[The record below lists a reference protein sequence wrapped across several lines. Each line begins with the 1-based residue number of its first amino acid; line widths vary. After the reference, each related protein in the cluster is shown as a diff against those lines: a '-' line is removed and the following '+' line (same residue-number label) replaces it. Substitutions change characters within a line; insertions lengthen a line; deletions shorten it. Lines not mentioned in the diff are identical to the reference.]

1 MTMWPRLTLDDFRV
15 ICHYLGNLLLFSSF
29 MYVPPLITAIAFG
42 EWQSFNHYLIAVGVS
57 MIVGT
62 LLCFVR
68 VQPGKLN
75 RRQAMV
81 VTGLIWVVL
90 AFFASIP
97 LYLSGHYMSFLDAFF
112 DGVSGLTTTG
122 ASVIVDVDHLSNADN
137 MFRFMMHLVGGL
149 GLIVVALSLGLLG
162 KGAGASLYSSEARS
176 EHVVPN
182 VVQTTRLIGGVAVIF
197 IVLATG
203 IVSVICVISGMEGV
217 RALLHGLWLSITS
230 FVTGG
235 FAPTSQS
242 AMYYHSFP
250 LEVLLAVL
258 MLFGTINFTLHDEIR
273 RGRIASFFR
282 DMETVTMLIWLVS
295 VAAVFS
301 AALCASQ
308 EFESLPAMLR
318 RGLFTLVAAFSTTGL
333 QNVTTNEIVTCFGS
347 GAFLMIA
354 MMMAIGGSAG
364 GTAGGIKFYRVG
376 IVFKSIVASLKET
389 LSPDSAHVV
398 VTYHHAGRRT
408 LSHETS
414 REALTVFV
422 LFVATYA
429 VGTLFG
435 VAFGYDATQAIFESV
450 AMTSNGGLTSG
461 IASPG
466 MQPMLELV
474 YIFQMWAGRLE
485 FLTLLAL
492 IIQVLVSVTPK
503 FIRERPRG

>member
-1 MTMWPRLTLDDFRV
+1 MWPRLTLDDFRV

-29 MYVPPLITAIAFG
+29 MYVPPIVTAFVFG
-42 EWQSFNHYLIAVGVS
+42 EWQAFNHYLIAVGIS
-57 MIVGT
+57 MIAGT

-68 VQPGKLN
+68 VQPGRLN

-97 LYLSGHYMSFLDAFF
+97 LYLSGHYLSFLDAFF

-182 VVQTTRLIGGVAVIF
+182 VVQTTRLIARVAMVF
-197 IVLATG
+197 IVFSTGVLA
-203 IVSVICVISGMEGV
+203 VMCLVAGMEPV
-217 RALLHGLWLSITS
+217 RALLHGFWLSITG

-235 FAPTSQS
+235 YAPTSQS

-250 LEVLLAVL
+250 MEVFLMVL
-258 MLFGTINFTLHDEIR
+258 MLFGTINFTLHDEIW
-273 RGRIASFFR
+273 RGRVSSFFR
-282 DMETVTMLIWLVS
+282 DMETVTMIIWLLA
-295 VAAVFS
+295 VAAVFA

-308 EFESLPAMLR
+308 EFDSLPAMLR
-318 RGLFTLVAAFSTTGL
+318 RGLFMIMASFSTTGL

-398 VTYHHAGRRT
+398 VTYYHVGRRT

-450 AMTSNGGLTSG
+450 AMTSNGGLSSG
-461 IASPG
+461 IVSPG
-466 MQPMLELV
+466 MQPMLECV

-492 IIQVLVSVTPK
+492 IVQVIASITPK
-503 FIRERPRG
+503 FIRERSRA